1 MGIDIYCTNRDCSF
15 EGKQCFE
22 YRRKLLD
29 ALRDYLTADESTYER
44 ELKYVN
50 WLYREDNEDNS
61 YMNITEEERDMGYE
75 ELKKKELD
83 GLFSYIF
90 LTERSMIT
98 YTQAVKFK
106 KTFDKMNSFFYSK
119 ESRFLDLDMIKH
131 AYCGKGNH
139 NLQCW

>member
-1 MGIDIYCTNRDCSF
+1 M
-15 EGKQCFE
+15 

-29 ALRDYLTADESTYER
+29 ALREYLIADESTYER

-50 WLYREDNEDNS
+50 WLYREEDDS
-61 YMNITEEERDMGYE
+61 YRNITEEERNMGLE

-83 GLFSYIF
+83 GLFFYIF
-90 LTERSMIT
+90 LTEGSMIT
-98 YTQAVKFK
+98 YSQAVKFK
-106 KTFDKMNSFFYSK
+106 KTFDMMNSFFYRK
-119 ESRFLDLDMIKH
+119 ESRFIDLDFLKH

>member
-15 EGKQCFE
+15 EGKQCFV

-50 WLYREDNEDNS
+50 WLYREEDNS
-61 YMNITEEERDMGYE
+61 YMNITEEERHMGLE

-90 LTERSMIT
+90 LTEESMIT
-98 YTQAVKFK
+98 YAEAVKFK

-119 ESRFLDLDMIKH
+119 ESRFLDLHIIKH
-131 AYCGKGNH
+131 AYRGKGNH
-139 NLQCW
+139 NLRCW

>member
-1 MGIDIYCTNRDCSF
+1 MGIDINCTNENCGF

-29 ALRDYLTADESTYER
+29 ALRDYLMVDEITYQK

-50 WLYREDNEDNS
+50 WLYREEDDS
-61 YMNITEEERDMGYE
+61 YMNITEEERNMGYE

-83 GLFSYIF
+83 GMFFYIF
-90 LTERSMIT
+90 LTEESMIT
-98 YTQAVKFK
+98 STQAMKFK
-106 KTFDKMNSFFYSK
+106 KTFDKVNSFFYRK
-119 ESRFLDLDMIKH
+119 DSRFLDLHIIQH
-131 AYCGKGNH
+131 ACRGKGKH